1 MSNSRCPSHVPLLGA
16 VVALTAILASH
27 GYARTPSAGAL
38 VGVTLDPSD
47 ALLQSAAITLVNQ
60 NTGEKDSTTS
70 DNLGRVGFV
79 LLGPDMMAISAK
91 FRVTSNDFHGA
102 AVEFFRNDDL
112 NANDFFRNQ
121 TNQPRPV
128 LKQNQCG
135 FALGGPIVKDKLF
148 FFG

>member
-1 MSNSRCPSHVPLLGA
+1 MCNDRCPSHVRLLPA
-16 VVALTAILASH
+16 VVVITATSASYGH
-27 GYARTPSAGAL
+27 AQTPSTGAL

-47 ALLQSAAITLVNQ
+47 ALLQSAAVTLVNQ
-60 NTGEKDSTTS
+60 NTGEKVSTTS
-70 DNLGRVGFV
+70 DNLGRFGFV
-79 LLGPDMMAISAK
+79 LLGPDWIAISTK
-91 FRVTSNDFHGA
+91 FRITSNDFHGA

-121 TNQPRPV
+121 TNQPRAV